1 MQTLPMVSNRERICL
16 SCREKMCCSYYTV
29 TITGHDLLRIAR
41 ALQLAPS
48 DFVTYH
54 SLPEGAEGGFHLNP
68 EGPLY
73 ALSLVRR
80 LFPDER
86 ASPCIFL
93 LRTNDQ
99 HGLCGLG
106 ALRPNQ
112 CRTFPAYLA
121 DGFVT
126 MAHQPAGC
134 IRTWSYGD
142 INLDEERQELIRSQA
157 EEAAHNALVEEWNQ
171 RVRSDGRERS
181 CEEFCAFLINRLQ
194 EQEDSI

>member
-1 MQTLPMVSNRERICL
+1 MHTLPMVSNRERICL
-16 SCREKMCCSYYTV
+16 SCREKTCCSYYTV
-29 TITGHDLLRIAR
+29 TITAQDLMRISR

-48 DFVTYH
+48 DFLTSH
-54 SLPEGAEGGFHLNP
+54 TLADEEKGGFLLHP
-68 EGPLY
+68 DGPLY

-80 LFPDER
+80 LLPDET

-106 ALRPNQ
+106 DLRPAQ
-112 CRTFPAYLA
+112 CRMFPTYLA
-121 DGFVT
+121 DGFVAV
-126 MAHQPAGC
+126 AHNPAGC
-134 IRTWSYGD
+134 VRTWSYGD
-142 INLDEERQELIRSQA
+142 MDLDEERRELMRFRA
-157 EEAAHNALVEEWNQ
+157 EESAHNALVVEWNR

-181 CEEFCAFLINRLQ
+181 CEEFCTFLVNRVQ